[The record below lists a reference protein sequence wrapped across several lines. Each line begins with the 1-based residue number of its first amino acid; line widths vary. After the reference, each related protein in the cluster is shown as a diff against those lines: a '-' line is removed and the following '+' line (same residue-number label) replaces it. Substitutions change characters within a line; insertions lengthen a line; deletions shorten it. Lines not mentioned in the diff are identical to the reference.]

1 MNPCVSGVVAL
12 AVWVSMQFASIAL
25 AQQAYPAKPIRVITP
40 YPPGGVNDVLGRLV
54 GQKLTESWGQP
65 VLLDN
70 RPGGNTIIG
79 TDAVA
84 KAPADGY
91 TLLQVGGG
99 YVLTALLTPTP
110 YDAAADFVPVASLAN
125 TDYILV
131 INPLVPAGNL
141 KELIA
146 LAKAKPGQLNYAS
159 TGTGGAIHLASELF
173 NLMAGV
179 NTQHIPYK
187 GGGPAITDLMGGQ
200 VQLHF
205 SAPIAV
211 VPHLNSG
218 KLRAIAIGGEKRAVA
233 LPQVPTFTEAGLTGF
248 DVKSWYGVLAPT
260 GTPRGIVDKLSTEI
274 GRILMLPDIREKLQS
289 QGMESFVSTPDQM
302 ARLIAAD
309 RVRFAKIIKTAKIQM
324 EN

>member
-1 MNPCVSGVVAL
+1 
-12 AVWVSMQFASIAL
+12 
-25 AQQAYPAKPIRVITP
+25 
-40 YPPGGVNDVLGRLV
+40 
-54 GQKLTESWGQP
+54 
-65 VLLDN
+65 
-70 RPGGNTIIG
+70 
-79 TDAVA
+79 
-84 KAPADGY
+84 
-91 TLLQVGGG
+91 
-99 YVLTALLTPTP
+99 
-110 YDAAADFVPVASLAN
+110 
-125 TDYILV
+125 
-131 INPLVPAGNL
+131 
-141 KELIA
+141 
-146 LAKAKPGQLNYAS
+146 
-159 TGTGGAIHLASELF
+159 
-173 NLMAGV
+173 
-179 NTQHIPYK
+179 
-187 GGGPAITDLMGGQ
+187 MGGQ